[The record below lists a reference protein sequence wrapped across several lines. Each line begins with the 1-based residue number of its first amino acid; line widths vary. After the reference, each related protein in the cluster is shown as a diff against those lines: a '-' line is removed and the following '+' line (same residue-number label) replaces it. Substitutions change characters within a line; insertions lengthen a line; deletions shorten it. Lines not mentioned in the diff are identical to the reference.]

1 MSLKPSWAA
10 ANKQIFKTLFFF
22 FISFLHRWLPV
33 CCPPAHTLFQSFK
46 NHSTSR
52 CSTSRWASRL
62 AAVKSTRCLVASED
76 PVWIWK
82 LCLQQ
87 QLGHLLF
94 FCLLL
99 LICYYFS
106 CQQRSTSIHM
116 WLHSVTV
123 RGYWIGNT
131 QSEKKYRTVQGCV
144 GLFLLPQTAEG
155 VNTDWA
161 AGQTQTLLQTAN
173 RIASSIDFNWLPLQ
187 KVARLTGLNT
197 LRYISQFFH
206 H

>member
-1 MSLKPSWAA
+1 MFNLTLSKSTCSSKVDKMFGRKRGPSLDLKAVPAA
-10 ANKQIFKTLFFF
+10 A
-22 FISFLHRWLPV
+22 
-33 CCPPAHTLFQSFK
+33 AG
-46 NHSTSR
+46 
-52 CSTSRWASRL
+52 AS
-62 AAVKSTRCLVASED
+62 AF
-76 PVWIWK
+76 
-82 LCLQQ
+82 
-87 QLGHLLF
+87 F